1 MKNNILILII
11 YLYYLSLVILL
22 IIYLFPGS
30 IIGYFLYGD
39 IVKQPSLVNNPIGT
53 SINHFFYFSYLTFLG
68 VICNLSEKK
77 FINSFL
83 FLFFLSFFLELLH
96 FFIPNRAFELNDLL
110 ANIIGVISILFLFVL
125 SIFLELLH
133 FFIPNR
139 AFELNDLLS
148 NSIGI
153 LIVFFLFKLIKKF
166 TL

>member
-1 MKNNILILII
+1 MKNNILKLII
-11 YLYYLSLVILL
+11 YSYYLSLVFLL

-39 IVKQPSLVNNPIGT
+39 MSKQPSLVSNPIAT

-68 VICNLSEKK
+68 LIYSLSKQK

-83 FLFFLSFFLELLH
+83 FLF
-96 FFIPNRAFELNDLL
+96 
-110 ANIIGVISILFLFVL
+110 VL
-125 SIFLELLH
+125 SILLELLH

-148 NSIGI
+148 NIMGI
-153 LIVFFLFKLIKKF
+153 LIIFFLSKLVKKF
-166 TL
+166 IL

>member
-1 MKNNILILII
+1 MKNNILKLII
-11 YLYYLSLVILL
+11 YSYYLSLVFLL

-39 IVKQPSLVNNPIGT
+39 MSKQPSLVSNPIGT

-68 VICNLSEKK
+68 LIYSLSKKK

-83 FLFFLSFFLELLH
+83 FLF
-96 FFIPNRAFELNDLL
+96 
-110 ANIIGVISILFLFVL
+110 VL
-125 SIFLELLH
+125 SILLELLH

-148 NSIGI
+148 NIMGI
-153 LIVFFLFKLIKKF
+153 LIIFFLSKLVKKF
-166 TL
+166 IL